1 MKLLRLHF
9 ARDLKNVHEFS
20 ILCSY
25 NEFYCMID
33 HHNFKI
39 SYFIIEIFN
48 IGIMNP
54 KPSVKE
60 SSPDINFLIRSCMLL
75 YTVVG

>member
-1 MKLLRLHF
+1 MIK
-9 ARDLKNVHEFS
+9 
-20 ILCSY
+20 
-25 NEFYCMID
+25 FYCMID

-39 SYFIIEIFN
+39 SYFIVEIF

-60 SSPDINFLIRSCMLL
+60 SSPNIYFLIQL
-75 YTVVG
+75 YVITHCSR

>member
-1 MKLLRLHF
+1 MIK
-9 ARDLKNVHEFS
+9 
-20 ILCSY
+20 
-25 NEFYCMID
+25 FYCMID

-39 SYFIIEIFN
+39 SNFIVEIF

-60 SSPDINFLIRSCMLL
+60 SSPKYK
-75 YTVVG
+75 YTFSNTDVCYYAL

>member
-1 MKLLRLHF
+1 MIKFH
-9 ARDLKNVHEFS
+9 
-20 ILCSY
+20 
-25 NEFYCMID
+25 CMID

-39 SYFIIEIFN
+39 SNFIVEIF

-60 SSPDINFLIRSCMLL
+60 SSPNIHFLIQL
-75 YTVVG
+75 YVIMHCSKVQM